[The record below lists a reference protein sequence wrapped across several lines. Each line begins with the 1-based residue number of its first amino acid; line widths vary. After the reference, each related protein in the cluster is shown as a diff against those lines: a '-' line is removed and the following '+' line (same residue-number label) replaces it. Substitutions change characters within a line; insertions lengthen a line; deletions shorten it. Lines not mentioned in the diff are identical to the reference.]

1 MAIRD
6 ALPAITVGTLLLIL
20 FVVGLWQR
28 SLMAPLVTLA
38 SAGTAYLV
46 AVGVVGWFGRST
58 GRVLPQ
64 EVEPLI
70 LVLVLGIVT
79 DYCVFLLAETRRRL
93 GTGARRRDA
102 ARGAAATTAPTI
114 LTAGLIVAGGTA
126 SLAFGTLGFFRALGP
141 ALAIAAGVGTLVA
154 LTLVPA
160 LLAIVAPRPRAAD
173 EDTGVGT
180 GRARRR
186 APRAGWRA
194 AGWWPCRWRC
204 CASPASST
212 PPATSVRHGS
222 GSRSRRVSRTA
233 PRRAAPRTPRGS
245 ASRAG
250 IISPTELQLT
260 GSGIARQTAA
270 LGRVEAGLRRIAG
283 VSAVV
288 GPAEQARAA
297 SAPGAA
303 QAFRSAAGPA
313 AQAPFTAPNGNAA
326 RMLVVTRA
334 DPFSSGAITTVEH
347 VQSTL
352 PGLLREAGLP
362 GTQTALA
369 GQTALAAETIDQA
382 KRDIVRLA
390 LIALAVNLLMLV
402 VFLRALVAPVV
413 LLGASVLAL
422 GAALG
427 IAALV
432 SRLLGWGDIAYFT
445 PLAAAVLLL
454 SLGSDY
460 NVFVVGRIWD
470 EARRRP
476 VADAVATA
484 LPAAAK
490 PITLAGLVLA
500 GSFALLALAPV
511 VALRQLAVAL
521 AAGVLLDAFVVR
533 SLLVPS
539 LLTSLG
545 PVAGWPGQALRRPED
560 VRPTPLGAPLGAGAD
575 D

>member
-1 MAIRD
+1 
-6 ALPAITVGTLLLIL
+6 
-20 FVVGLWQR
+20 
-28 SLMAPLVTLA
+28 
-38 SAGTAYLV
+38 
-46 AVGVVGWFGRST
+46 
-58 GRVLPQ
+58 
-64 EVEPLI
+64 
-70 LVLVLGIVT
+70 
-79 DYCVFLLAETRRRL
+79 
-93 GTGARRRDA
+93 
-102 ARGAAATTAPTI
+102 
-114 LTAGLIVAGGTA
+114 
-126 SLAFGTLGFFRALGP
+126 
-141 ALAIAAGVGTLVA
+141 
-154 LTLVPA
+154 
-160 LLAIVAPRPRAAD
+160 
-173 EDTGVGT
+173 
-180 GRARRR
+180 
-186 APRAGWRA
+186 
-194 AGWWPCRWRC
+194 
-204 CASPASST
+204 
-212 PPATSVRHGS
+212 
-222 GSRSRRVSRTA
+222 
-233 PRRAAPRTPRGS
+233 
-245 ASRAG
+245 
-250 IISPTELQLT
+250 
-260 GSGIARQTAA
+260 
-270 LGRVEAGLRRIAG
+270 
-283 VSAVV
+283 
-288 GPAEQARAA
+288 
-297 SAPGAA
+297 
-303 QAFRSAAGPA
+303 
-313 AQAPFTAPNGNAA
+313 
-326 RMLVVTRA
+326 
-334 DPFSSGAITTVEH
+334 
-347 VQSTL
+347 
-352 PGLLREAGLP
+352 
-362 GTQTALA
+362 
-369 GQTALAAETIDQA
+369 
-382 KRDIVRLA
+382 

-545 PVAGWPGQALRRPED
+545 PVAGWPGRALRRSED
-560 VRPTPLGAPLGAGAD
+560 VDQPLGAPLGAGAD